1 MAIKGDSVRLKTMKK
16 KSYPVTYVLSFG
28 QNREEF
34 WKEFIQVWMYQAKR
48 NVRLHFE
55 VSVDIEL
62 LEEK

>member
-1 MAIKGDSVRLKTMKK
+1 M
-16 KSYPVTYVLSFG
+16 YVLSFG

-34 WKEFIQVWMYQAKR
+34 WKEFSQVWMYQTKR

-55 VSVDIEL
+55 VSMDSEL